1 MTRQSISTG
10 TTANDGTG
18 DNLRDAG
25 VKINANFVELYQKLG
40 GDSNTL
46 SAGLDLTATSI
57 IFEGSINDSFETS
70 LISTNPTAD
79 RTVYLPNANGT
90 ILLDSATQT
99 LTNKTLTSPII
110 ATIVNTGTLTLP
122 TSTST
127 LVGRTTTD
135 TLTNKTL
142 TSPIIATIVNSGT
155 LTLPTSTDT
164 LIGRATTDTLTNK
177 TLTSPKINTAINDS
191 NGAAFIT
198 LTTTASAVN
207 AITYAN
213 AATGNKPTITAS
225 GTDTNI
231 TLSLSGKGTGSVEA
245 SKFAVTSST
254 ITADGAAST
263 SAGFIICNKA
273 TALAVTLANG
283 TVTGETKIFTNI
295 GVGVAT
301 ITASMAGTTVSFAL
315 AQYEGCQ
322 VIWAGTEW
330 YIIGNQSVL
339 TLA

>member
-25 VKINANFVELYQKLG
+25 VKINANFVELYQKFS

-46 SAGLDLTATSI
+46 TSNSI
-57 IFEGSINDSFETS
+57 IFEGSTADSFETT
-70 LISTNPTAD
+70 LLAIDPTVD
-79 RTVYLPNANGT
+79 RIVYIPNANGT

-99 LTNKTLTSPII
+99 LTNKTLTSP
-110 ATIVNTGTLTLP
+110 
-122 TSTST
+122 
-127 LVGRTTTD
+127 
-135 TLTNKTL
+135 
-142 TSPIIATIVNSGT
+142 
-155 LTLPTSTDT
+155 
-164 LIGRATTDTLTNK
+164 
-177 TLTSPKINTAINDS
+177 KIKTAINDS

-225 GTDTNI
+225 GTDSNI

-301 ITASMAGTTVSFAL
+301 ITANMAGATVSFAL
-315 AQYEGCQ
+315 AQNEGCQ

-330 YIIGNQSVL
+330 FIIGNQSVL

>member
-1 MTRQSISTG
+1 M
-10 TTANDGTG
+10 
-18 DNLRDAG
+18 
-25 VKINANFVELYQKLG
+25 
-40 GDSNTL
+40 
-46 SAGLDLTATSI
+46 
-57 IFEGSINDSFETS
+57 
-70 LISTNPTAD
+70 
-79 RTVYLPNANGT
+79 
-90 ILLDSATQT
+90 LDSATQT
-99 LTNKTLTSPII
+99 LTNKTLTSPVI
-110 ATIVNTGTLTLP
+110 ATIVNSGTLTLP

-127 LVGRTTTD
+127 LVGRT
-135 TLTNKTL
+135 
-142 TSPIIATIVNSGT
+142 
-155 LTLPTSTDT
+155 
-164 LIGRATTDTLTNK
+164 TTDTLTNK

-225 GTDTNI
+225 GTDTDI
-231 TLSLSGKGTGSVEA
+231 TLKLSGKGTGSVEA

-273 TALAVTLANG
+273 TALAVTLAAG
-283 TVTGETKIFTNI
+283 TITGETKIFTNI

-301 ITASMAGTTVSFAL
+301 ITADLAGASVSFAL
-315 AQYEGCQ
+315 AQNEGCQ